1 MTVSI
6 VGTMTGVR
14 PRARGGG
21 GGGGSGTTTGTRT
34 ADTGLSIV
42 DLMTLTQQSLTT
54 TDHCYELNITYNL
67 IYVRFKHVT
76 LSTSQIVTK
85 TPLEVTLHHNTMPKV
100 N

>member
-42 DLMTLTQQSLTT
+42 ELMTLTTI
-54 TDHCYELNITYNL
+54 TDNNGSRLLAKHNL
-67 IYVRFKHVT
+67 QFN
-76 LSTSQIVTK
+76 LC
-85 TPLEVTLHHNTMPKV
+85 PF
-100 N
+100 

>member
-54 TDHCYELNITYNL
+54 TDHGYELNITYNL
-67 IYVRFKHVT
+67 IYVRFKHRYIIDE
-76 LSTSQIVTK
+76 SNSHQ
-85 TPLEVTLHHNTMPKV
+85 NTT
-100 N
+100 